1 MELWEVYEAEGMAVV
16 RQDELVREQGSCD
29 GGRVPVVDEGV
40 GVEDRL
46 DLLEVS
52 GEDHESVDDCV
63 MESRGTEVRRTVF
76 RVKNPGHSESEE
88 DLGVGEVDRVVRVI
102 GG

>member
-52 GEDHESVDDCV
+52 GEE
-63 MESRGTEVRRTVF
+63 
-76 RVKNPGHSESEE
+76 
-88 DLGVGEVDRVVRVI
+88 
-102 GG
+102 